1 MKSRI
6 IWFLFFYIILT
17 VFICY
22 NLIYLGVIWSNRD
35 LLNLYNHG
43 FTVSGAETN
52 LFNYS
57 NAFAVYGLPTLGT
70 LIALFG
76 LVAAILSQSFIL
88 KSSTPK
94 SKLVALSTS
103 FIAVI
108 IGFYLS
114 FIGQLFYN
122 EWNDTTITITPT
134 GGSAVTADTFYH
146 YWISLSNIWI
156 AFGVFFL
163 LFIIAI
169 IVIIKL
175 YYLNIQWL
183 KYDKKE
189 NAEDLNLEI
198 TAPFPSNVEFDP
210 NETQTITLTLDTDK
224 MTPWKSVK
232 KKDKIKK
239 KKTSKKK

>member
-1 MKSRI
+1 MKNRI
-6 IWFLFFYIILT
+6 FWFLLFYIILAIF
-17 VFICY
+17 VCY
-22 NLIYLGVIWSNRD
+22 DLAYLGVIWSNRD
-35 LLNLYNHG
+35 LLNLYNNG
-43 FTVSGAETN
+43 FEVSGTGKD

-57 NAFAVYGLPTLGT
+57 SAFAVYGLPTLGT
-70 LIALFG
+70 LFCTVG

-103 FIAVI
+103 FIVLI
-108 IGFYLS
+108 IGFYLD

-122 EWNDTTITITPT
+122 EWNETSVTVTESGKSP
-134 GGSAVTADTFYH
+134 VTADTFYR
-146 YWISLSNIWI
+146 YWMSLSDIWI
-156 AFGVFFL
+156 VFVVFFV
-163 LFIIAI
+163 LFIVAI
-169 IVIIKL
+169 VLIIKL

-183 KYDKKE
+183 QYDKKE
-189 NAEDLNLEI
+189 TAEDLNLEI

-224 MTPWKSVK
+224 MSPWQNPK

-239 KKTSKKK
+239 KKKPKK

>member
-6 IWFLFFYIILT
+6 IWFLFFYIILA

-22 NLIYLGVIWSNRD
+22 DLVYLGVIWSNRD
-35 LLNLYNHG
+35 LLNVYNHG
-43 FTVSGAETN
+43 FEVSGTGAE

-57 NAFAVYGLPTLGT
+57 NAFAIFGLPTLGT
-70 LIALFG
+70 LFSVFG

-94 SKLVALSTS
+94 SKLIALSGS
-103 FIAVI
+103 FIILI

-122 EWNDTTITITPT
+122 EWDDAGITITPS
-134 GGSAVTADTFYH
+134 GKEAVTADFYYR
-146 YWISLSNIWI
+146 YWMSLSNIWI
-156 AFGVFFL
+156 VFAVFFF
-163 LFIIAI
+163 LFIACI
-169 IVIIKL
+169 IVIVKL

-183 KYDKKE
+183 KFDKKE
-189 NAEDLNLEI
+189 SAEEMNLEI

-224 MTPWKSVK
+224 MTPWKNTK

-239 KKTSKKK
+239 KKKSKK